1 MSETWDQLE
10 MEPPTALYAPAR
22 RLEACIDGFYRW
34 DDQAIAPA
42 AAEPDSASEGDILRK
57 LGPSPFER
65 GGFPLVG
72 FLATVYEKVGRDAR
86 TRLQPDRMQD

>member
-1 MSETWDQLE
+1 
-10 MEPPTALYAPAR
+10 MEAPTALYSPAR
-22 RLEACIDGFYRW
+22 RLEACLDDFYRW
-34 DDQAIAPA
+34 NDQAIAPA
-42 AAEPDSASEGDILRK
+42 APELDNASEGDILKK

-86 TRLQPDRMQD
+86 ARLQPDRALD